1 MNPIYLIL
9 FALLIASAGCA
20 RSSSAEG
27 GEASSHAKHSEMAAA
42 SAPTPSG
49 TSAATI
55 RAVESK
61 RVCMINNRLMN
72 EDQIPVAVAGK
83 TYFGCCPMC
92 KERLEND
99 PKSRLATDPVS
110 GRPVDK
116 SVAVIGARPSGA
128 VVYFES
134 QENFDKFAAR

>member
-1 MNPIYLIL
+1 MKSMMLTV
-9 FALLIASAGCA
+9 FALAAVAAGCS
-20 RSSSAEG
+20 RSTAAESNQLP
-27 GEASSHAKHSEMAAA
+27 AAQRSDTAAA
-42 SAPTPSG
+42 PA
-49 TSAATI
+49 AATKAVSTASV

-72 EDQIPVAVAGK
+72 EDQIPVTVGDK

-99 PKSRLATDPVS
+99 QKSRTATDPIS
-110 GRPVDK
+110 GRQVDK
-116 SVAVIGARPSGA
+116 ALAVIGARPSGQ

-134 QENFDKFAAR
+134 LENLKAYAAQ